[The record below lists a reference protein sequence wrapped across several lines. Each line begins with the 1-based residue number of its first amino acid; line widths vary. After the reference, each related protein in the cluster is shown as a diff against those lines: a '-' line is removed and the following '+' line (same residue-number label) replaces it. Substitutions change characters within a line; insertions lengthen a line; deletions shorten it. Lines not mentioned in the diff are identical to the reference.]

1 MLKAAAATTGSKKHK
16 RKMTSDKYFNYQNQ
30 LKQVPDIIERRVAS
44 IEMRRKF
51 LEGQNIRNN
60 ASEKQRLINYREN
73 HQSDRL
79 LDGRARQL
87 ARVRDQAIA
96 DRVAQLD
103 ANPANRP
110 YVQMNPIFERP
121 LIGEQPRY
129 FLT

>member
-1 MLKAAAATTGSKKHK
+1 MLKAAAAGKKHK

-30 LKQVPDIIERRVAS
+30 LKQVPDIMERRVAS

-60 ASEKQRLINYREN
+60 SSEKQRLINYREN
-73 HQSDRL
+73 HQADRL
-79 LDGRARQL
+79 LGGRAGQL

-103 ANPANRP
+103 ANPGNRP
-110 YVQMNPIFERP
+110 YMQMNPMFDRP

>member
-1 MLKAAAATTGSKKHK
+1 MLKAAAAAGKKHK

-30 LKQVPDIIERRVAS
+30 LKQAPDIMERRVAS

-60 ASEKQRLINYREN
+60 SSEKQRLINYREN
-73 HQSDRL
+73 HQADNFL
-79 LDGRARQL
+79 TGRARHL

-103 ANPANRP
+103 ANPGNRP
-110 YVQMNPIFERP
+110 YMQMNPMFDRP

>member
-1 MLKAAAATTGSKKHK
+1 MLKAAAAATGSKKHK

-60 ASEKQRLINYREN
+60 ASEKQRLINYRAN
-73 HQSDRL
+73 HQADHL
-79 LDGRARQL
+79 LAGRPRQL

-110 YVQMNPIFERP
+110 YLQMNPIFERP

>member
-1 MLKAAAATTGSKKHK
+1 MLKAAAGGKKHK
-16 RKMTSDKYFNYQNQ
+16 RKMMSNDKYFKYQNQ

-44 IEMRRKF
+44 IEMRRRF
-51 LEGQNIRNN
+51 LEAQNIRNN
-60 ASEKQRLINYREN
+60 ANEKQRLINYREA
-73 HQSDRL
+73 HQADRL
-79 LDGRARQL
+79 LGGRAGQL

-103 ANPANRP
+103 ANPGNRP
-110 YVQMNPIFERP
+110 YIQMNPMFDRP